1 MANFSDAQKQTAWN
15 KAKIV
20 ENDNDKGKVWRKDL
34 ADAWIKFTDYGDQE
48 SDYGWEVDHAFPE
61 SKGGGTEDYNI
72 QAMNWKNNK
81 TKADDFPKFKTSVS
95 SDGSKNI
102 EKEKQFEF
110 NSETIS
116 TLKNLYPNN
125 QTLKA
130 IK

>member
-72 QAMNWKNNK
+72 QAMNWHFGVGMNIL
-81 TKADDFPKFKTSVS
+81 TEVMCLILTFQAP
-95 SDGSKNI
+95 DGMNI
-102 EKEKQFEF
+102 RIRAEALYKEDSGEV
-110 NSETIS
+110 T
-116 TLKNLYPNN
+116 
-125 QTLKA
+125 
-130 IK
+130 